1 MKEVK
6 KQKKQ
11 FFIRLMLSFLFTFS
25 AFSYANAQV
34 KLVTGTVKDEK
45 GETIIGAS
53 ILVKGTTVGSIT
65 GVNGDF
71 KLNVPASGKSIV
83 VTYIGMVKQEL
94 PITGNVINVVLKSD
108 AKDLDELVVVGY
120 GTQKKKDLTGSVSS
134 VGEKSLRDIPVSTAA
149 EALTGKLAGVQVT
162 TTEGSPDADIKIRVR
177 GGGSITQSNTPLYI
191 VDGFAKDDIKDIA
204 VSEIEDMTVL
214 KDASSTAIY
223 GSRGAN
229 GVILVTTKSAKSGK
243 VSISYNGYIGMK
255 QVAKK
260 LDVLTPTQFAQKQY
274 ERSMWNNALTGD
286 YEKYFGNY
294 GDIDL
299 YKYIKASN
307 WQDETFGRTGI
318 TQNHALSMS
327 GGNNKLS
334 YNGAFS
340 HMYDKAIMYAS
351 NYSRDN
357 VSLKLNYTPLKWL
370 KLDFAARYATT
381 VINGSGANDQ
391 TGTEKSTNDSRVKSA
406 VTYTPIPLKNLTSQ
420 SDDLDA
426 TSGLYSPIVQSDN
439 NNRYQYNQDFSVNGG
454 LTINLNKSLTFN
466 STLGV
471 TKTNQ
476 EDDRFFGVTSYY
488 ITNGGALKRD
498 NAYAPATFLRNTKQN
513 TFQNTNYLTFK
524 KDNLF
529 EGHNLNVVLGQETYI
544 KSSNYILQD
553 LEAFPATYMSGDVW
567 VNPTEGTTVNIKRFT
582 SPDERMFSY
591 FGRLNYNIN
600 GKYLLALTYRA
611 DGSSKFSNGNEWGY
625 FPSASVGWRVSD
637 ENFMKGT
644 QNWLS
649 NLKLRASYGEAGN
662 NRISNSAFMRA
673 YFPSHSNYLQ
683 SNIFP
688 NIYTTSDDP
697 TIIILSNADLKWETT
712 ITRNLGLDYGFFN
725 NRLSGSIEAY
735 SNTTENALIR
745 MNIGGV
751 GYTDQW
757 QNAATTSNRGIEF
770 NLNAVLVQTKDF
782 NLNFTFNISANK
794 NRVDKIGNLN
804 TYAFNETWTTISE
817 ASNSYIVSVGQPV
830 GIINGYVSDGM
841 YSSDD
846 FKWGGSKWLMN
857 SDKYTSYDAATKT
870 YSDANGNKFVD
881 NSSIDG
887 LSWGPGA
894 MKLKD
899 IDGDGKITLA
909 DKTKI
914 GNTNPKHY
922 GAFSF
927 NGSYKGFDAAVNF
940 NWVFGN
946 DIYNAN
952 KIEMTSMYY
961 KYRNMLAT
969 AANAY
974 SQFDADGNRVTNAES
989 LTSLNS
995 AASMW
1000 ASPTGNYATTS
1011 WAIED
1016 GSFLRLNN
1024 VTLGYTLPKIFTK
1037 KLFIERLRLY
1047 ATAYN
1052 LHVWT
1057 KYSGYDPEVD
1067 SRRATPATPGVDYSA
1082 YPKSRSYNVGVNI
1095 TF

>member
-1 MKEVK
+1 MKEARHLK
-6 KQKKQ
+6 KL
-11 FFIRLMLSFLFTFS
+11 FFNRFMLSILMAIFTF
-25 AFSYANAQV
+25 ATANAQG
-34 KLVTGTVKDEK
+34 KTVTGVIKDAS

-53 ILVKGTTVGSIT
+53 IIVKGTTAATIT
-65 GVNGDF
+65 GIDGSY
-71 KLNVPASGKSIV
+71 KLNVPANGKVFV
-83 VTYIGMVKQEL
+83 VTYVGMEKKEVA
-94 PITGNVINVVLKSD
+94 ITGSVVNVTLQNTDKS
-108 AKDLDELVVVGY
+108 LDEVVVIGY

-134 VGEKSLRDIPVSTAA
+134 VGEKALKDIPVSSAA

-243 VSISYNGYIGMK
+243 MSISYNGYVGFK

-260 LDVLTPTQFAQKQY
+260 LDVLTPSQFAYKQY
-274 ERSMWNNALTGD
+274 ERAMWNNALSND
-286 YEKYFGNY
+286 YEKYFGSFD
-294 GDIDL
+294 DIDL
-299 YKYIKASN
+299 YDYMKGTN
-307 WQDETFGRTGI
+307 WQDKTFGRTGV
-318 TQNHALSMS
+318 TQNHAFSVS
-327 GGNNKLS
+327 GGDKKFS
-334 YNGAFS
+334 YNAAFN

-351 NYSRDN
+351 NYTRDN

-370 KLDFAARYATT
+370 KLDFATRYAATT
-381 VINGSGANDQ
+381 INGSGANDQ

-439 NNRYQYNQDFSVNGG
+439 NNRYQFNKDFNINGG
-454 LTINLNKSLTFN
+454 LTLNINKNLTFN
-466 STLGV
+466 TTLGL
-471 TKTNQ
+471 TKTNV

-488 ITNGGALKRD
+488 ITNGGAMKRD

-529 EGHNLNVVLGQETYI
+529 EGHNLNIVLGQETYI
-544 KSSNYILQD
+544 KSSDYVFKD
-553 LEAFPATYMSGDVW
+553 LEAFPATYMSHDVW
-567 VNPTEGTTVNIKRFT
+567 DNLSEGTNISTIHFFN
-582 SPDERMFSY
+582 PDERMFSY
-591 FGRLNYNIN
+591 FGRLNYDIN

-625 FPSASVGWRVSD
+625 FPSASVGWRISD
-637 ENFMKGT
+637 ENFMKGA
-644 QNWLS
+644 QDWLS

-662 NRISNSAFMRA
+662 NRIDNSAFTRS
-673 YFPSHSNYLQ
+673 YSSSHSNYLQ
-683 SNIFP
+683 SNIFS
-688 NIYTTSDDP
+688 NIYTTSS
-697 TIIILSNADLKWETT
+697 TLSNPDLKWETT

-735 SNTTENALIR
+735 SNTTKNALIR

-757 QNAATTSNRGIEF
+757 QNAATTSNKGIEF

-794 NRVDKIGNLN
+794 NRVDKLGNLSS
-804 TYAFNETWTTISE
+804 YPFNEAWTSYSE
-817 ASNSYIVSVGQPV
+817 ASNSYIVTPGQPV
-830 GIINGYVSDGM
+830 GLIYGYVSDGM
-841 YSSDD
+841 YSAND
-846 FKWGGSKWLMN
+846 FKWNGSKWIAN
-857 SDKYTSYDAATKT
+857 PTKYPNYDAITKV
-870 YSDANGNKFVD
+870 YSDNDGNKLVD
-881 NSSIDG
+881 NSAIDG

-899 IDGDGKITLA
+899 LNGDGKITTD

-927 NGSYKGFDAAVNF
+927 NTSYKGFDATMNF

-952 KIEMTSMYY
+952 KIEMTSLYY
-961 KYRNMLAT
+961 KYRNMLACT
-969 AANAY
+969 ANAY
-974 SQFDADGNRVTNAES
+974 TQFDWATGGNRVTDTEALTNMNANA
-989 LTSLNS
+989 T
-995 AASMW
+995 MW

-1024 VTLGYTLPKIFTK
+1024 VTLGYTVPKAITK
-1037 KLFIERLRLY
+1037 KWFIERLRLY

-1067 SRRATPATPGVDYSA
+1067 SRRSTPATPGVDYSA